1 MPTDSKFKKLVRA
14 RMEQTGETYTQA
26 RNALKAEA
34 PTPVEAPVAE
44 PTTLDRIHAVLAEYP
59 DLSYFGFRTGSLLK
73 RNVREK
79 GLEVAMAEEQAD
91 FDAKREKMLTDDCVQ
106 QVEACLTLLKHVRK
120 GRGAKVSSYTCKHVV
135 EKWRRGDN
143 AHGPDYYV
151 ANGAFILAARIAG
164 FRIRHRKGDVNC
176 DVYANE
182 DDLHDLSQGR
192 LPNRV
197 KPSPFIAWL
206 FKQRRRDDV
215 VGDLASDVRRDHS
228 FSPAWGEH
236 DLAVHL
242 QFKGQHV
249 RDALRTAFF
258 EWQKTLPTYV
268 V

>member
-26 RNALKAEA
+26 RDALKAEA

-44 PTTLDRIHAVLAEYP
+44 PTTLDRIRAVLAEYP

-73 RNVREK
+73 RDVREK

-106 QVEACLTLLKHVRK
+106 QVEACLTLLKHVRR

-135 EKWRRGDN
+135 EKWRRGDD

-151 ANGAFILAARIAG
+151 ANGAFILAACIAG

-182 DDLHDLSQGR
+182 DDLYDLSQGR

-206 FKQRRRDDV
+206 FKQRKRDDV

-236 DLAVHL
+236 DLGVHL
-242 QFKGQHV
+242 QFKGPHV

-258 EWQKTLPTYV
+258 EWQKAAQPPT
-268 V
+268 